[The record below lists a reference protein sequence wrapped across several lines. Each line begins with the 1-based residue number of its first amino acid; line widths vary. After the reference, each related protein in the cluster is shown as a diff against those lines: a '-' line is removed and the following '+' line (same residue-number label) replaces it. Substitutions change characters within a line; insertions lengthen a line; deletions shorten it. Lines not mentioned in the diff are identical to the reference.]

1 MTTEPRQEALERLY
15 EVEQRGTEAANLSG
29 ASAKAVRI
37 IRGVLAHLD
46 ELDRSIEETS
56 DHWRMDR
63 MPPVDRTVLRIGLY
77 ELRHEPDVPSA
88 VIVSEAVE
96 LAKVFSTERSGSFV
110 NGVLGHLADLERPGE
125 TDH

>member
-1 MTTEPRQEALERLY
+1 MIIEPRQEALERLY
-15 EVEQRGTEAANLSG
+15 EVEQRGTDVANLSG

-46 ELDRSIEETS
+46 DLDRSIEETS

-88 VIVSEAVE
+88 VIVSQAVE
-96 LAKVFSTERSGSFV
+96 LAKTFSTERSGSFV

-125 TDH
+125 TDR

>member
-1 MTTEPRQEALERLY
+1 VITEPRQEALERLY
-15 EVEQRGTEAANLSG
+15 EVEQRGAEAASLSG
-29 ASAKAVRI
+29 ASAKAARI
-37 IRGVLAHLD
+37 IRGVLAHID
-46 ELDRSIEETS
+46 DLDRSIEETS

-88 VIVSEAVE
+88 VIVSEAVA
-96 LAKVFSTERSGSFV
+96 LAKTFSTERSGSFI